1 MGRAS
6 RHTGSS
12 SRPSMT
18 GGCAARVASTVV
30 GGGGCAGASGLPWE
44 GAMIMPLIHRV
55 LTREDLARLV
65 AEIGRVDQSEA
76 RAAEE
81 AIQAGDVD
89 AVLDS
94 PAALEAVRG
103 RGGAPAP
110 VPLTILWYVPVRAA
124 LRARGVSD
132 VELADYAAT
141 VPVVFA
147 TWRAVRAVARG
158 ETGINVWWR
167 YVASLPDGSV
177 AQAEG
182 AADVAALALW
192 WAGCFPEWVTRR
204 AAGRGMVRAYVTFA
218 AQALALAARIL
229 APRGPVASLCARAAD
244 EAEALHAALAEARRD
259 YLGRDIHSA
268 ERRLERFLAR
278 LGPGSATPP
287 TLN

>member
-1 MGRAS
+1 
-6 RHTGSS
+6 
-12 SRPSMT
+12 
-18 GGCAARVASTVV
+18 
-30 GGGGCAGASGLPWE
+30 
-44 GAMIMPLIHRV
+44 MITPLIHRV

-65 AEIGRVDQSEA
+65 AEIGRVDQAEA

-81 AIQAGDVD
+81 SVQAGEVD

-103 RGGAPAP
+103 RGGVPAA
-110 VPLTILWYVPVRAA
+110 VPLPLLWYVPVRAA

-141 VPVVFA
+141 LPVVFA
-147 TWRAVRAVARG
+147 TWRAVRTVARG
-158 ETGINVWWR
+158 ETGIGVWWR
-167 YVASLPDGSV
+167 YVASLPDGTV

-204 AAGRGMVRAYVTFA
+204 AAGRGMLRAYVAFA

-229 APRGPVASLCARAAD
+229 GANRPIAPFCTRAAE
-244 EAEALHAALAEARRD
+244 EAEALRAALAEARRD
-259 YLGRDIHSA
+259 YLGRDVHSA
-268 ERRLERFLAR
+268 ESRLERFLGR
-278 LGPGSATPP
+278 LGPGPWGGRPP
-287 TLN
+287 TVN

>member
-1 MGRAS
+1 
-6 RHTGSS
+6 
-12 SRPSMT
+12 
-18 GGCAARVASTVV
+18 
-30 GGGGCAGASGLPWE
+30 
-44 GAMIMPLIHRV
+44 MITPMIHRV

-65 AEIGRVDQSEA
+65 AEIGRVDQAEA

-81 AIQAGDVD
+81 AVQAGEVD

-167 YVASLPDGSV
+167 YVASLPDGTL

-204 AAGRGMVRAYVTFA
+204 AAGRGMVRAYVAFA
-218 AQALALAARIL
+218 GQALALAARIL
-229 APRGPVASLCARAAD
+229 APRGPVASLYARAAH

-268 ERRLERFLAR
+268 ERRLERFLSR
-278 LGPGSATPP
+278 LGPGSPTPP